1 MNNGQSPEE
10 SSPEFSNKI
19 QEDVLYLYQH
29 AIPVDYTLLTFP
41 LWDRKIYIWQIKLKI
56 TCIHSEY
63 GASAI
68 DPPTGIR
75 RDGPTS
81 MW

>member
-1 MNNGQSPEE
+1 MEAVCPSAPVVRDHYIYYVKNIRLEYKKAQAMNFGQSPEK

-41 LWDRKIYIWQIKLKI
+41 L
-56 TCIHSEY
+56 
-63 GASAI
+63 
-68 DPPTGIR
+68 
-75 RDGPTS
+75 
-81 MW
+81 